1 MRLLHVLQEVQS
13 DRAHRVEH
21 AQAGGQSVVVELHRD
36 RVGDRTVRAAQRW
49 DRYERTEEVMD
60 QESFV
65 HLRTAIWRMLRG
77 EQQPDDKAA
86 LTTTG
91 GVR

>member
-1 MRLLHVLQEVQS
+1 MRKAEN
-13 DRAHRVEH
+13 
-21 AQAGGQSVVVELHRD
+21 
-36 RVGDRTVRAAQRW
+36 W

-65 HLRTAIWRMLRG
+65 HLRTGIWRMLRG
-77 EQQPDDKAA
+77 EQQPDDNAA